1 MREWVCRPGLAQRR
15 GSMAK
20 IAANRSGCLGVE
32 MATAATTGSTCRR
45 GYHWI
50 DSDQPPHR
58 PGSLVSCY
66 GLFAKADTIRD
77 NLSFVASV
85 VLAQAYSI
93 VQYQVARVVSKGGG
107 KLGFGVA

>member
-1 MREWVCRPGLAQRR
+1 
-15 GSMAK
+15 
-20 IAANRSGCLGVE
+20 
-32 MATAATTGSTCRR
+32 
-45 GYHWI
+45 
-50 DSDQPPHR
+50 
-58 PGSLVSCY
+58 LVSCY